1 ARQIE
6 NPAADTEEAGESAD
20 DQADRHQANGDRRCD
35 ADGRIALRCGRCMAM
50 PTAIIASANR
60 NKSLSPATSL
70 PIEEPIA
77 APVMPAAAN
86 VAAHGHFTLPARQ
99 WPTRL
104 PNALSETASALVPM
118 ATCASLMPT
127 T

>member
-1 ARQIE
+1 MLTEGSPSAAR
-6 NPAADTEEAGESAD
+6 
-20 DQADRHQANGDRRCD
+20 
-35 ADGRIALRCGRCMAM
+35 GRSMAM

-60 NKSLSPATSL
+60 NKSLSPETGL
-70 PIEEPIA
+70 PIEDPIA
-77 APVMPAAAN
+77 APTMPAAAN

-99 WPTRL
+99 WPIRL
-104 PNALSETASALVPM
+104 PKALSETASALVPI